1 MKEASSQMPSDVR
14 PSDRAG
20 ASEERGRGRGAEAPG
35 WVVVVVICYYL
46 CMDVIAMIRGQ
57 CAMTAACLGC

>member
-1 MKEASSQMPSDVR
+1 MPSDVR

-20 ASEERGRGRGAEAPG
+20 ASEERGRGAEAPG
-35 WVVVVVICYYL
+35 WVVVVICYYL
-46 CMDVIAMIRGQ
+46 CVVIIVMIRGQ

>member
-1 MKEASSQMPSDVR
+1 MPSDVR

-20 ASEERGRGRGAEAPG
+20 ASEERGRGAEAPG
-35 WVVVVVICYYL
+35 WVVVVICYYYL
-46 CMDVIAMIRGQ
+46 CVVIIVMIRGQ